1 MFSPGAG
8 KLRCG
13 CAVDLPP
20 VTHEATEPGHPA
32 SDAHLAPPSSP
43 AANRRRVVVLAGP
56 SGAGKSR
63 LATRLHAAQGWP
75 IFRLDDFYR
84 DEDDPAMPRSAD
96 LGIVDW
102 DHPDSWDGD
111 RAVASLCELVDTGRT
126 DTPVYD
132 ISASRAVGHHE
143 VTAGSADLVIA
154 EGIFAAEVVARLREC
169 GVLHSAWCVHHRP
182 AVTFVRRLA
191 RDLKERRKPPAT
203 LVRRGLRLMRAEPEI
218 VRRQTELGA
227 EPARAKDLE
236 RLLTQGR

>member
-1 MFSPGAG
+1 
-8 KLRCG
+8 
-13 CAVDLPP
+13 
-20 VTHEATEPGHPA
+20 VTDRA
-32 SDAHLAPPSSP
+32 APD
-43 AANRRRVVVLAGP
+43 RQRVVVLAGP

-63 LATRLHAAQGWP
+63 LAARLNSAHGWP

-84 DEDDPAMPRSAD
+84 DLDDPAMPRSED

-102 DHPDSWDGD
+102 DHPDSWNGD
-111 RAVASLCELVDTGRT
+111 RAVESLCDLVDTGRT

-132 ISASRAVGHHE
+132 ISTSRAVGHHE
-143 VTAGSADLVIA
+143 VTAHPADLIIA
-154 EGIFAAEVVARLREC
+154 EGIFAAEVVDRLRAC

-191 RDLKERRKPPAT
+191 GDLEERRKPPVT
-203 LVRRGLRLMRAEPEI
+203 LVRRGLALMRAEPEI